1 VTQRVWRDGLEGLPD
16 PIDHR
21 FVVVLGSSESATVGE
36 PEWVTGVREA
46 IRRATDLEVPV
57 FGICLGA
64 QMLSQVLGG
73 SVTAMPKP
81 EIFWGDVEVR
91 DPQMPQGPWLV
102 WHYDAFTTPPRATEL
117 ARSDRGALAFRQGP
131 HLGVQF
137 HAEAS
142 PAGAAVWI
150 DEERDRFAKWG
161 LDPSALRHEAE
172 AVGARAATASNR
184 LFDYWWRELV
194 SR

>member
-1 VTQRVWRDGLEGLPD
+1 
-16 PIDHR
+16 
-21 FVVVLGSSESATVGE
+21 VLGSSESATAGQ
-36 PEWVTGVREA
+36 PAWIAGVREA
-46 IRRATDLEVPV
+46 IRRATEHDVPV

-73 SVTAMPKP
+73 SVTSMPAP

-91 DPQMPQGPWLV
+91 DPKMPRGPWLV
-102 WHYDAFTTPPRATEL
+102 WHYDAFTVPPGATEL
-117 ARSDRGALAFRQGP
+117 ARSERGALAFRQGP

-142 PAGAAVWI
+142 PEGAAIWI

-161 LDPSALRHEAE
+161 LDPSGLRREAE
-172 AVGARAATASNR
+172 EVRARAAVAATR